1 MCNLHDDIDSQLQGI
16 TGSNSSFLLG
26 HIYMIM
32 WSNGN
37 TLSIAG
43 PVWGESTTHQRFP
56 SQRASDVDLLSFLLL
71 GWTSC
76 WKTMELPVIWD
87 TIPDSKVHGAN
98 MGPTWALS
106 APDGPHELCY
116 QGWCPCDITAMLR
129 TVQPGFQW
137 KLFGD
142 IDESS
147 SHLLENYT

>member
-43 PVWGESTTHQRFP
+43 PVWGESSSHQRFP

-71 GWTSC
+71 GRTTY

-87 TIPDSKVHGAN
+87 TIPDSTVHGAN
-98 MGPTWALS
+98 MGPTWVLS
-106 APDGPHELCY
+106 APDGPHVGPMNLVIRDDAHVISLQCY
-116 QGWCPCDITAMLR
+116 
-129 TVQPGFQW
+129 VQFN
-137 KLFGD
+137 LAFS
-142 IDESS
+142 ESYS
-147 SHLLENYT
+147 VTLMNHPPIC